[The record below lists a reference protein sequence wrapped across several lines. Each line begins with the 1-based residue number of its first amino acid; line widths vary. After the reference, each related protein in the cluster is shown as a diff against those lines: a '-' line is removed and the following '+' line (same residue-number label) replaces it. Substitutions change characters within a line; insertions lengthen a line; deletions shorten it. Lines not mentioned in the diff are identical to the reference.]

1 MQSEVI
7 MRELIEK
14 NRKITVVPSDYKCAN
29 RGIVVEVEPKFFT
42 IELEYEP
49 DGMFRRNYCEFYTQT
64 THGTL
69 YFDSYPEKIEGR
81 RIKVATPAK
90 HRFLQRRQYTRVKYV
105 YDLDLTCDDKSH
117 KITTLDI
124 SAGGMKFKTDENID
138 IEKNYSI
145 VLPLSQEQSVEC
157 GFSPIRVEKCE
168 NGGYVLSGR
177 FEYKDSKDKMTL
189 TQYCAKRSIEIRN
202 K

>member
-1 MQSEVI
+1 

-14 NRKITVVPSDYKCAN
+14 DRKITVVPADIKCAN
-29 RGIVVEVEPKFFT
+29 KGTITDVDTKYFT

-49 DGMFRRNYCEFYTQT
+49 KGIMRHNYCEFYTQT

-69 YFDSYPEKIEGR
+69 YFDSYAETIDGNILKI
-81 RIKVATPAK
+81 ANPAK
-90 HRFLQRRQYTRVKYV
+90 HRFLQRRQYRRIKFVNDLNLKY
-105 YDLDLTCDDKSH
+105 DSGEH

-124 SAGGMKFKTDENID
+124 SAGGMKFKTTENVD
-138 IEKNYSI
+138 IEKTYI
-145 VLPLSQEQSVEC
+145 VVLPLSEKQNIEC
-157 GFSPIRVEKCE
+157 IFSPIRIEKNE
-168 NGGYVLSGR
+168 NSGYTISGR
-177 FEYKDSKDKMTL
+177 FEYHNSKDKMTL